1 MRRNAILSVM
11 AAAVVLLAGIGTASA
26 VESECETC
34 HAKLT
39 PMLVTD
45 FNRGVMSET
54 MGCADCHGEGHSGM
68 DDAANAELPTIA
80 TCQACHEEKA

>member
-1 MRRNAILSVM
+1 MRKTALFCAFAAI
-11 AAAVVLLAGIGTASA
+11 VLLAGTAPSAA

-39 PMLVTD
+39 PMIVKD

-54 MGCADCHGEGHSGM
+54 MGCADCHGEGHTRHG
-68 DDAANAELPTIA
+68 
-80 TCQACHEEKA
+80 